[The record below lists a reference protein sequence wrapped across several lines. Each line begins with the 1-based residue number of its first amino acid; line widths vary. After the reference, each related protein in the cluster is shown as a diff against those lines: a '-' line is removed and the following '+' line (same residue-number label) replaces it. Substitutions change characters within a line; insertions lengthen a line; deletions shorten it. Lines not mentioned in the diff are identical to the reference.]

1 MSENGA
7 VTTTMLDDDPSRAI
21 ETDGCPLPGVEVR
34 IADDDGNT
42 LPTGDI
48 GRLLARA
55 CSNFGG
61 YLKRPHLNA
70 TDADGWFDTGDLARV
85 DDKGYI
91 RITGRS
97 KDVIIRGGENIA
109 CPEVEG
115 AIYEHDDIL
124 EACVFGVPDER
135 LGEILCA
142 AIYLRENSKLSI
154 DELQSFL
161 STKLAAFKIPV
172 NIKFYENSLPRVG
185 SGKFDK
191 PNLREQFL
199 ENI

>member
-1 MSENGA
+1 MIDSHCH
-7 VTTTMLDDDPSRAI
+7 LDH
-21 ETDGCPLPGVEVR
+21 EPL
-34 IADDDGNT
+34 I
-42 LPTGDI
+42 
-48 GRLLARA
+48 
-55 CSNFGG
+55 S
-61 YLKRPHLNA
+61 
-70 TDADGWFDTGDLARV
+70 DLANV
-85 DDKGYI
+85 I
-91 RITGRS
+91 QRS
-97 KDVIIRGGENIA
+97 KNIGIEKLLTISTSIESFNRVKDIVIRGGENIA

-172 NIKFYENSLPRVG
+172 NIKFYENNLPRVG

>member
-1 MSENGA
+1 
-7 VTTTMLDDDPSRAI
+7 
-21 ETDGCPLPGVEVR
+21 
-34 IADDDGNT
+34 
-42 LPTGDI
+42 
-48 GRLLARA
+48 
-55 CSNFGG
+55 
-61 YLKRPHLNA
+61 
-70 TDADGWFDTGDLARV
+70 
-85 DDKGYI
+85 
-91 RITGRS
+91 
-97 KDVIIRGGENIA
+97 
-109 CPEVEG
+109 
-115 AIYEHDDIL
+115 
-124 EACVFGVPDER
+124 VPDER

-172 NIKFYENSLPRVG
+172 NMKFYENSLPRVG